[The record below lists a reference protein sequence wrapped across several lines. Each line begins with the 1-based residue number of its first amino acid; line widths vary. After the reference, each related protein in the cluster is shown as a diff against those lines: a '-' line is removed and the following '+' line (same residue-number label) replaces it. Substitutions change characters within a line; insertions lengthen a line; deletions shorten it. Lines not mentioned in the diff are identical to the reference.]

1 MRTDNPI
8 EDAQSYLFE
17 QNESKE
23 FIKCDCY
30 ENCDSFNSDLML
42 DGYDGDKFFI
52 GHKDQYLNNFKSDM
66 LEIDF
71 NALLLKI
78 NKQINL

>member
-8 EDAQSYLFE
+8 EDAQSYFFG
-17 QNESKE
+17 QSESDE
-23 FIKCDCY
+23 LIKCDCC
-30 ENCDSFNSDLML
+30 ENCDSYNPDLIL

-52 GHKDQYLNNFKSDM
+52 GHKDQYLDNFKRDM

-71 NALLLKI
+71 NTLELKI
-78 NKQINL
+78 NKQIS